1 MRDEDSE
8 TGGLLFFFIKK
19 ILASTSVLLCEMRL
33 WYCMVLLY
41 FIVFMMMSLPLHFG
55 AEIDRLRG
63 SPRTQI
69 DCVARRPNAPASGGG
84 WRHVA
89 QDLSKQLSGTS
100 SESREDVPG
109 PFLEQCRHGV

>member
-1 MRDEDSE
+1 MRACREGRGLGD
-8 TGGLLFFFIKK
+8 GGSPFFFHQKK
-19 ILASTSVLLCEMRL
+19 GFLASTSVLHCEMRL

-41 FIVFMMMSLPLHFG
+41 FIVFMMMSLPLHFD

-84 WRHVA
+84 WR
-89 QDLSKQLSGTS
+89 TS
-100 SESREDVPG
+100 RKT
-109 PFLEQCRHGV
+109 